1 MMQEEPT
8 AKKPVE
14 IEAPSPEQIR
24 AAKRMRREQ
33 QAAFQPEPTEEKK
46 KQRRSG
52 LEGVVLMCLAVVLF
66 YFLHPLGTVAWIIA
80 AVPFLGGIIVMM
92 KGWQ

>member
-1 MMQEEPT
+1 MQNEPT
-8 AKKPVE
+8 KKTPVV
-14 IEAPSPEQIR
+14 IEAPSAAQIM
-24 AAKRMRREQ
+24 AAKKMRREQ
-33 QAAFQPEPTEEKK
+33 AMSFLQQPTEEKK

-52 LEGVVLMCLAVVLF
+52 LEGVMLLFLAMVLF